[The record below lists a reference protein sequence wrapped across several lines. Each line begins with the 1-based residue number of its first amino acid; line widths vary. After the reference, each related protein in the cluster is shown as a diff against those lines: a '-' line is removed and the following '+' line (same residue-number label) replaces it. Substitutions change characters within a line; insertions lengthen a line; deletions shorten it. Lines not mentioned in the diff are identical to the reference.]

1 MCYTVALRRSPLS
14 VARSC
19 PIEHLSLLSL
29 IYTGLFNYQDG
40 LKAQVADAKLQK
52 KNPNRKVGI
61 KAATKKGKRKM
72 RSYRHLG
79 YK

>member
-52 KNPNRKVGI
+52 KIRTVKS
-61 KAATKKGKRKM
+61 A
-72 RSYRHLG
+72 
-79 YK
+79 